1 MMRRVGWWAMAGF
14 GVAALWV
21 VMVWALWPRVNVG
34 QSWVVSV
41 TAPASMLGRRRRM
54 SWEEFLLLNAGVY
67 AGMGLVVEG
76 FRAVVRRVRG

>member
-14 GVAALWV
+14 GVAAVWV
-21 VMVWALWPRVNVG
+21 ALVWALWPRVNVG
-34 QSWVVSV
+34 QSWVVAV

-67 AGMGLVVEG
+67 AVAGVVVEG
-76 FRAVVRRVRG
+76 VRAVVRRVRG